1 MTVYI
6 ETGFVGVLQPLTHG
20 RVCYQR
26 APGTAAAS
34 TAASGFPAANA
45 GTLRTDSGWR
55 PTALPATWVLTLE
68 ATGPVSYIGIAKHDL
83 ASLGAVFSVDY
94 NLGAGFVAY
103 PGLSGITA
111 SNDKPLLFLVS
122 PRNVTAIRLT
132 VTSADAMPTIAVI
145 SAGVAMEMP
154 RPFVWTGQPIT
165 EGEQVA
171 FEDTRSQT
179 GNWLGR
185 SIQSTGLQFSLTM
198 NNASETWRQGAWQD
212 FKAWA
217 NGEGAAFFIAAR
229 PFGYPEEVSFA
240 WMNDTARANRG
251 RPNKTN
257 STEITLNCQGMM
269 TYER

>member
-1 MTVYI
+1 
-6 ETGFVGVLQPLTHG
+6 
-20 RVCYQR
+20 
-26 APGTAAAS
+26 
-34 TAASGFPAANA
+34 
-45 GTLRTDSGWR
+45 
-55 PTALPATWVLTLE
+55 
-68 ATGPVSYIGIAKHDL
+68 
-83 ASLGAVFSVDY
+83 
-94 NLGAGFVAY
+94 
-103 PGLSGITA
+103 
-111 SNDKPLLFLVS
+111 
-122 PRNVTAIRLT
+122 
-132 VTSADAMPTIAVI
+132 
-145 SAGVAMEMP
+145 MEMP

-229 PFGYPEEVSFA
+229 PAGYAEEVAFA
-240 WMNDTARANRG
+240 WINDTARANRG

-257 STEITLNCQGMM
+257 STELTLNCQGLM